1 MENLLGVL
9 SDLDLHGLAGT
20 LHQRGNLN
28 SVTKHRVVGNL
39 GSHNPTNNLENNSI
53 ND

>member
-9 SDLDLHGLAGT
+9 SDLDLHRLAGT

-28 SVTKHRVVGNL
+28 SVTEDRVVRDL
-39 GSHNPTNNLENNSI
+39 GSNNPANNLEK
-53 ND
+53 